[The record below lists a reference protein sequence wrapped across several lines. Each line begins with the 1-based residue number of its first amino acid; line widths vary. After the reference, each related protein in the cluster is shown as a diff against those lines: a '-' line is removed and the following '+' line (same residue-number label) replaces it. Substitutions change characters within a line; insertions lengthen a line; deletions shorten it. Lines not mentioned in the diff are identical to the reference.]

1 MYLNHSSQNLA
12 DIMTTNNSWYVYFLR
27 CNDNSLYAG
36 ITTDITR
43 RLHQHNHTK
52 LGAKYT
58 RAKRPVTLAF
68 IESVVDK
75 SSASKREYQLR
86 KLSKT
91 QKEQLVSTYLSH
103 EKML

>member
-1 MYLNHSSQNLA
+1 
-12 DIMTTNNSWYVYFLR
+12 MTANSTWYVYLLR

-36 ITTDITR
+36 ITTNIER

-68 IESVVDK
+68 IETSIDK

-86 KLSKT
+86 KLPKTTKEKLVHTYLT
-91 QKEQLVSTYLSH
+91 QKNPL
-103 EKML
+103 

>member
-1 MYLNHSSQNLA
+1 
-12 DIMTTNNSWYVYFLR
+12 MTTNNSWFVYFLR

-36 ITTDITR
+36 ITTNIER

-68 IESVVDK
+68 LESATNK
-75 SSASKREYQLR
+75 STASKREYQLR
-86 KLSKT
+86 KLTKKE
-91 QKEQLVSTYLSH
+91 KEQLVSTYLTQQNT
-103 EKML
+103 L

>member
-1 MYLNHSSQNLA
+1 
-12 DIMTTNNSWYVYFLR
+12 MTTNNAWYVYLLR

-36 ITTDITR
+36 ITTNITR

-68 IESVVDK
+68 IEAASDK
-75 SSASKREYQLR
+75 STASKREYQLK
-86 KLSKT
+86 KLTKA
-91 QKEQLVSTYLSH
+91 QKEHLVSTYLEQ
-103 EKML
+103 EKLP

>member
-1 MYLNHSSQNLA
+1 
-12 DIMTTNNSWYVYFLR
+12 MTIQKTWYVYFLR

-36 ITTDITR
+36 ITTNIER

-68 IESVVDK
+68 IETAPDK
-75 SSASKREYQLR
+75 STASKREYQLR
-86 KLSKT
+86 NLTKLK
-91 QKEQLVSTYLSH
+91 KEQLVNSYLTNPKSP
-103 EKML
+103 

>member
-1 MYLNHSSQNLA
+1 
-12 DIMTTNNSWYVYFLR
+12 MTTNSTWFVYFLR

-36 ITTDITR
+36 ITTDIER
-43 RLHQHNHTK
+43 RLHQHNHSK

-68 IESVVDK
+68 IETAPDK

-86 KLSKT
+86 KL
-91 QKEQLVSTYLSH
+91 QKKEKELLVSTYQAQGATL
-103 EKML
+103 

>member
-1 MYLNHSSQNLA
+1 
-12 DIMTTNNSWYVYFLR
+12 MTTNKPWYVYLLR

-36 ITTDITR
+36 ITTNIER

-68 IESVVDK
+68 IEIAADK
-75 SSASKREYQLR
+75 STASKKEYQLR
-86 KLSKT
+86 KLPKI
-91 QKEQLVSTYLSH
+91 QKERLVSAYQSH
-103 EKML
+103 KDHL